1 MLMTAGSKRAGPSFV
16 GERGRP
22 KGSFCRGGKAA
33 SRSRWSEVLTD
44 AASQNKQAKYFVRAG
59 SFRICMNWSRYT
71 TQLHGLSVERRS

>member
-1 MLMTAGSKRAGPSFV
+1 MLMTAGSK
-16 GERGRP
+16 ERGRP
-22 KGSFCRGGKAA
+22 SSGNEDGPGGSFCRGGKAA

-71 TQLHGLSVERRS
+71 TQLHALSVERRS